1 MKEQLKAYIDT
12 VFSDAEERAP
22 GSERLAELK
31 EEMLHNLYEK
41 YDDLVA
47 AGKSPA
53 AAYHSSVASV
63 GDISEL
69 LDSISGDGETVS
81 PPAVDAPAPKGGK
94 SAKGEEPHA
103 RPMTPEE
110 SAEWK
115 TYKERSAVLSS
126 VSVALYILCWVP
138 NVVLDAIALPLF
150 DEIGTALMFI
160 MIAVATALQVYISK
174 TKPKFGKDVK
184 VSDGNDEDDD
194 DRDEDDGDRD
204 GDSDGK
210 PEDEKKKKRSRRS
223 PIYAAISGALWIVTV
238 CLYLQVS
245 FATGYWHVTW
255 LIFPIATAVDH
266 IIKAVFDL
274 RR

>member
-12 VFSDAEERAP
+12 VFSDAEGRAP
-22 GSERLAELK
+22 DSERLAELK

-69 LDSISGDGETVS
+69 LDSISGGEAVELPVVS
-81 PPAVDAPAPKGGK
+81 EPSPKEEK
-94 SAKGEEPHA
+94 ASEEDEPHE
-103 RPMTPEE
+103 RPMNAEE

-115 TYKERSAVLSS
+115 TYKERSAILSS

-160 MIAVATALQVYISK
+160 MIAVATALQVYMKK
-174 TKPKFGKDVK
+174 TKPHFGKGVK
-184 VSDGNDEDDD
+184 VDDADDD
-194 DRDEDDGDRD
+194 DDDGDRD
-204 GDSDGK
+204 E
-210 PEDEKKKKRSRRS
+210 EDEDGESEDKKKKKKRKRSRRS

-238 CLYLQVS
+238 CLYLQIS
-245 FATGYWHVTW
+245 SATGYWHVTW
-255 LIFPIATAVDH
+255 LIFLMATAVDN

-274 RR
+274 WR

>member
-12 VFSDAEERAP
+12 VFSDAEGRAP
-22 GSERLAELK
+22 DSERLAELK

-69 LDSISGDGETVS
+69 LDSISGGEAVEL
-81 PPAVDAPAPKGGK
+81 PAVSEPSPKEEK
-94 SAKGEEPHA
+94 ASEEDEPHE
-103 RPMTPEE
+103 RPMNAEE
-110 SAEWK
+110 TAEWK
-115 TYKERSAVLSS
+115 RYKERSAILSS

-160 MIAVATALQVYISK
+160 MIAVATALRVYMKK
-174 TKPKFGKDVK
+174 TKPHFGKGVK
-184 VSDGNDEDDD
+184 VDDADDD
-194 DRDEDDGDRD
+194 NDDDCDDDDRD

-210 PEDEKKKKRSRRS
+210 PEGKKKKKKKRSRRS

-238 CLYLQVS
+238 CLYLQIS
-245 FATGYWHVTW
+245 SATGYWHVTW
-255 LIFPIATAVDH
+255 LIFLMATAVDE

-274 RR
+274 WR